1 MEILNSLNDVE
12 IYCKENYKNIDWI
25 DFKEFSNIINK
36 FSEESKEIENEI
48 YDLENINEVD
58 LIKEYKDIHIH
69 KFFRYVPA
77 FLHKHDFFEIIY
89 VYSGISRNYLDGKE
103 IILNKGDILI
113 IPPFV
118 KHATFCPRKE
128 DISLNILVRKSTVD
142 MVFFE
147 LLKFNKILSDFFGKV
162 VYSKAHTT
170 YLIFHTKEDEKIKN
184 ILIDMLKEEEK
195 CLKYESTVLNG
206 LLMIFFGYL
215 MRNYEDTMEIS
226 KDFNEKFEKFDE
238 VLEYIHKNYNKV
250 TLDDL
255 SEKFKFNKY
264 YLSKIIKSYTGKNF
278 VNIVQS
284 LKMRKARELLI
295 YTNLPIED
303 ISNAIGYNSTSTF
316 IRTFKEIYK
325 ISPSQYRKNKEDLF
339 KLVFFIYKYKII
351 LNYRLVINK
360 HQRFLINH
368 RLQLWQLLY
377 FVYYK
382 QNHLYQ
388 LYLQESN

>member
-48 YDLENINEVD
+48 DDLENINEVD

-128 DISLNILVRKSTVD
+128 DISLNILVRKSTFD

-162 VYSKAHTT
+162 VYSNAHTT

-339 KLVFFIYKYKII
+339 
-351 LNYRLVINK
+351 
-360 HQRFLINH
+360 
-368 RLQLWQLLY
+368 
-377 FVYYK
+377 
-382 QNHLYQ
+382 
-388 LYLQESN
+388 